1 MKWFVFF
8 ELRSRF
14 TLEFVC
20 QWMRT
25 TFMMMIGDIFTDVFG

>member
-1 MKWFVFF
+1 MKCFVFF
-8 ELRSRF
+8 ELRSRV

-25 TFMMMIGDIFTDVFG
+25 TFMLMIGDNFTDVVG